1 MIKEAIAKIIA
12 RKNLNQQEAEMV
24 MTAIMSG
31 EATSAQVGAL
41 LAALRLKGETPDEVA
56 GFARSMRRHATPVYT
71 SRPFLVDTCGTGGD
85 GRHTFNISTTA
96 AFVVAAAGIPVAKH
110 GNVSVSS
117 RCGSADLLR
126 ALGANLELEARDMG
140 RCLDK
145 VGLAFLFAPRLHHAM
160 RHAAGPRRELGIR
173 TVFNILGPLTN
184 PARPRAQVLGVYSPE
199 AAPLVAE
206 VLARL
211 GVDRAFVVHGA
222 GGLDEFST
230 VGPAQIWEV
239 TEDRIEYRLVDPADL
254 GFPPAPLEALVGGD
268 PAANAAITR
277 SILAGEAG
285 PRRDTVVLN
294 AALALLA
301 SRATDSLAEAVKLA
315 EATIDSGAAL
325 AKLDEFIAFTG
336 GLQRACENPGA

>member
-1 MIKEAIAKIIA
+1 MIKEAIAKVTA
-12 RKNLNQQEAEMV
+12 GGSLNEQEAEAV
-24 MTAIMSG
+24 MTQIMSG
-31 EATSAQVGAL
+31 GSTPAQVGAL

-56 GFARSMRRHATPVYT
+56 GFARAMRRYATPVHT
-71 SRPFLVDTCGTGGD
+71 TRPVLADTCGTGGD

-96 AFVVAAAGIPVAKH
+96 AFVVAAAGVPVAKH

-126 ALGANLELEARDMG
+126 ALGADLELDAREMG
-140 RCLDK
+140 HCLDE

-184 PARPRAQVLGVYSPE
+184 PACPQVQVLGVYSAG
-199 AAPLVAE
+199 AASLVAR

-211 GVDRAFVVHGA
+211 GTGRAFVVHGA
-222 GGLDEFST
+222 GGLDEVST
-230 VGPAQIWEV
+230 TGPAQVWEV
-239 TEDRIEYRLVDPADL
+239 TGEEITYRVLDPAEL
-254 GFPPAPLEALVGGD
+254 GFATAPLEALAGGD

-277 SILAGEAG
+277 RVLAGEPG

-301 SRATDSLAEAVKLA
+301 AGTTEDLREAVHLA
-315 EATIDSGAAL
+315 ARTIDSGAAL
-325 AKLDEFIAFTG
+325 AKMEEFIAFTG
-336 GLQRACENPGA
+336 GLRNACGNPGA